1 MQQSRP
7 DTVMAWTRCDT
18 DWCGENLWDSGHLS
32 KKDITR
38 LGGGLNVHMGKRN
51 KK

>member
-7 DTVMAWTRCDT
+7 DIVMAWTRCGT
-18 DWCGENLWDSGHLS
+18 GKCTENLRDSGHIS

-38 LGGGLNVHMGKRN
+38 LGGGFNVHMGKRN